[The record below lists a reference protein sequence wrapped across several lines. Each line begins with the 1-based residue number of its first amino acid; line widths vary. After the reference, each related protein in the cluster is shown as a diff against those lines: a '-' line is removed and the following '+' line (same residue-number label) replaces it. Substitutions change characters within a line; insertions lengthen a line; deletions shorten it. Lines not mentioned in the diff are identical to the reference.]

1 MKKIIGVITIIVII
15 LVTIIVKR
23 NDIYKVYK
31 TSVILKDT
39 INCLNGEFSNNIND
53 YTIREYEV
61 LHIPNEEL
69 NHYNVTELIDTYMS
83 SVLNGMSIY
92 IKNNKTVIKDGGEYI
107 EINEANDLEF
117 GRDVWMKY
125 YTVDYA
131 VGESFINEDIR
142 NYSNGRLKDLLI
154 NNLKECLDYEEQ
166 DGKIE
171 WYINSTED
179 KIIEL
184 PYNCYIDYKA
194 YHREDNKEFK
204 RAIDVIFNKDFEL
217 KHNLKKVV
225 VKYETIDGNILEK
238 EVYLYYTKID
248 GKDYYDI
255 DILNILTFGAD
266 TYAECTLS
274 SYALDRW
281 REEMEAKFFRENP
294 IVD

>member
-61 LHIPNEEL
+61 LHMSNEEL
-69 NHYNVTELIDTYMS
+69 NHYNVTELIDTYMN

-194 YHREDNKEFK
+194 YNYVLDKSFRKVISVVDKSKFNLDKLGNIITVKYIMNDGKEK
-204 RAIDVIFNKDFEL
+204 TKKIDVSKWD
-217 KHNLKKVV
+217 
-225 VKYETIDGNILEK
+225 
-238 EVYLYYTKID
+238 D
-248 GKDYYDI
+248 GKYRVSLS
-255 DILNILTFGAD
+255 ILGKYINCL
-266 TYAECTLS
+266 AECTLS
-274 SYALDRW
+274 SHTLDVW
-281 REEMEAKFFRENP
+281 RAEMEAEFFREYP

>member
-1 MKKIIGVITIIVII
+1 MKKLIGVIAIIVAI
-15 LVTIIVKR
+15 LVVIIVKR
-23 NDIYKVYK
+23 NDIYKVYR

-61 LHIPNEEL
+61 LHMSNEEL
-69 NHYNVTELIDTYMS
+69 NHYNVTELIDTYMN

-117 GRDVWMKY
+117 GRDIWMKY

-131 VGESFINEDIR
+131 VGESFTNEDVR
-142 NYSNGRLKDLLI
+142 NYSNGNLKDLLI

-194 YHREDNKEFK
+194 YNYQLDKTFK
-204 RAIDVIFNKDFEL
+204 KAISIIDKRKFNIDKLGNMVTVKYIVSDGEEKTKKIDVSKWDDD
-217 KHNLKKVV
+217 
-225 VKYETIDGNILEK
+225 KYRISLL
-238 EVYLYYTKID
+238 VL
-248 GKDYYDI
+248 GKPI
-255 DILNILTFGAD
+255 NSL
-266 TYAECTLS
+266 AECTLS
-274 SYALDRW
+274 NHTLDRW
-281 REEMEAKFFRENP
+281 EEEQRRETDRMVFS
-294 IVD
+294 DWSD

>member
-1 MKKIIGVITIIVII
+1 M
-15 LVTIIVKR
+15 
-23 NDIYKVYK
+23 
-31 TSVILKDT
+31 
-39 INCLNGEFSNNIND
+39 
-53 YTIREYEV
+53 
-61 LHIPNEEL
+61 
-69 NHYNVTELIDTYMS
+69 TELIDTYMN

-117 GRDVWMKY
+117 GRDIWMKY

-142 NYSNGRLKDLLI
+142 NYSNGNLKDLLI

-194 YHREDNKEFK
+194 YNYQLDKTFKKAISIINKRKFN
-204 RAIDVIFNKDFEL
+204 IDKLGNMVT
-217 KHNLKKVV
+217 
-225 VKYETIDGNILEK
+225 VKYIVSDGEK
-238 EVYLYYTKID
+238 KQ
-248 GKDYYDI
+248 K
-255 DILNILTFGAD
+255 
-266 TYAECTLS
+266 
-274 SYALDRW
+274 
-281 REEMEAKFFRENP
+281 K
-294 IVD
+294 